1 MARYHRRRELEE
13 KGSWRHAL
21 VFNSLLLILAVLA
34 VRILVSAYSTQSL
47 DGSLDAEAREETRR
61 EIDRAFE
68 TIVPD
73 GVPSRAYWAEQIANE
88 LAQRD
93 FSAARGYLL
102 AAPAML
108 SRNDRRAL
116 LAAVNA
122 EESGTEDERLTR
134 AGLLFLPN
142 DVRADYQ
149 RAVERPD
156 MLYTE
161 QPAAP
166 SEVTAP
172 QAAEVETSATIS
184 DDLATSESPDEL
196 SDDSME
202 ENASEPSPD
211 SQSAGF
217 SMIGSRA
224 DLVRRSQQWV
234 NGETT
239 DTVQLRLSAIGLIEV
254 SNGEAEPALLTA
266 ISVLR
271 AAGRADRLDEAYL
284 AYLDERVDLALPE
297 EDVLRRL
304 SGVVSAVVP
313 PSVRQSQVLGAYE
326 QSLNA
331 EGLLRLRRDL
341 ASIAHIAAETTPAGA
356 VTLIELAKSPEDVRK
371 LETVAQSGSD
381 RAVALAKAIGPRV
394 TDLAQIGIRWSTA
407 LVFQILGL
415 LAIFAALVWST
426 ASAFQKMQSSRWQ

>member
-34 VRILVSAYSTQSL
+34 VRVLVSAYSTQSL
-47 DGSLDAEAREETRR
+47 DGSIDAEARDETRR
-61 EIDRAFE
+61 EIDQAFE

-142 DVRADYQ
+142 EVRADYQ
-149 RAVERPD
+149 RAVERPGT
-156 MLYTE
+156 LYSEQADTPIEAALDPVPNTGASEAEAGEPPVDTLTE
-161 QPAAP
+161 D
-166 SEVTAP
+166 VTDDA
-172 QAAEVETSATIS
+172 QEASAAEPSLDSA
-184 DDLATSESPDEL
+184 SPV
-196 SDDSME
+196 
-202 ENASEPSPD
+202 
-211 SQSAGF
+211 F
-217 SMIGSRA
+217 SMIGNRA

-234 NGETT
+234 NGEST

-254 SNGEAEPALLTA
+254 ASGDADPALLTA
-266 ISVLR
+266 VSVLR
-271 AAGRADRLDEAYL
+271 AAERADRLDPAYVAYL
-284 AYLDERVDLALPE
+284 NERVDLALPE
-297 EDVLRRL
+297 EELLRRL

-313 PSVRQSQVLGAYE
+313 PRVRQSQVLSAYE

-356 VTLIELAKSPEDVRK
+356 VTLIELARSPEDIRK
-371 LETVAQSGSD
+371 LEVVAQSGSD

-394 TDLAQIGIRWSTA
+394 TDLAQTGIRWSTA

-426 ASAFQKMQSSRWQ
+426 VSAFQKMQNARWQ

>member
-34 VRILVSAYSTQSL
+34 VRVLVNAYSTQSL
-47 DGSLDAEAREETRR
+47 DGSLDAEARDNTRR
-61 EIDRAFE
+61 EIDKAFE

-88 LAQRD
+88 LALRD

-142 DVRADYQ
+142 EVRADYQ
-149 RAVERPD
+149 RAVERPG
-156 MLYTE
+156 MLYSEQADTRAGDTE
-161 QPAAP
+161 MSDTANDQTPGDVTVEPLDEERPETVEAAP
-166 SEVTAP
+166 AP
-172 QAAEVETSATIS
+172 QMPSA
-184 DDLATSESPDEL
+184 D
-196 SDDSME
+196 
-202 ENASEPSPD
+202 
-211 SQSAGF
+211 F
-217 SMIGSRA
+217 SMIGSRS

-234 NGETT
+234 NDETT
-239 DTVQLRLSAIGLIEV
+239 DTLQLRLSAIGLIEAA
-254 SNGEAEPALLTA
+254 NGQTEPALLTA

-271 AAGRADRLDEAYL
+271 AAGRAGRLNEAYIT
-284 AYLDERVDLALPE
+284 YLDERVDLALPE
-297 EDVLRRL
+297 DELLDRL
-304 SGVVSAVVP
+304 AGVVNTVAP
-313 PSVRQSQVLGAYE
+313 PAVRQSQVLGAYE

-331 EGLLRLRRDL
+331 DGLARLRRDL

-356 VTLIELAKSPEDVRK
+356 VTLIELARSPEDVRK
-371 LETVAQSGSD
+371 LEVVAQSGSD

-394 TDLAQIGIRWSTA
+394 TDLAQIGIRWSTS
-407 LVFQILGL
+407 LVLQILGL
-415 LAIFAALVWST
+415 IAIFAALIWSI
-426 ASAFQKMQSSRWQ
+426 AAAFHRMQNSRWQ